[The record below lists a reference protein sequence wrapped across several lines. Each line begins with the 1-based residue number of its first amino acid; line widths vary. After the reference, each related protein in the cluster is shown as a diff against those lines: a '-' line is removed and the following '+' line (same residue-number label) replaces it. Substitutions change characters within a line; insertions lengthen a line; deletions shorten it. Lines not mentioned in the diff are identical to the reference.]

1 MNLDILKIASDTN
14 NNKSIKNYTH
24 HSKLKNSMCGDEMQI
39 DLVIKK
45 NKIIDFG
52 YQGKSCVYCQASAS
66 LLSKISINENKS
78 KINELCDDAKHY
90 FEGNV
95 QNIEKKWKLLNKIFN
110 DKNLSRKECILL
122 PFKTIKKIVSK

>member
-45 NKIIDFG
+45 NKIVDFG

-66 LLSKISINENKS
+66 LLSKISMNENKS

-95 QNIEKKWKLLNKIFN
+95 EHIEKKWKSLNKIFN

>member
-45 NKIIDFG
+45 NKIVDFG
-52 YQGKSCVYCQASAS
+52 YQGKSCVYCQASVS
-66 LLSKISINENKS
+66 LLSQKIKNKDVNDVKKFIKNCEDFFENS
-78 KINELCDDAKHY
+78 KINL
-90 FEGNV
+90 
-95 QNIEKKWKLLNKIFN
+95 EKKWSSFKELF
-110 DKNLSRKECILL
+110 DKKNISRKECLLL
-122 PFKTIKKIVSK
+122 PIRTVDKALND